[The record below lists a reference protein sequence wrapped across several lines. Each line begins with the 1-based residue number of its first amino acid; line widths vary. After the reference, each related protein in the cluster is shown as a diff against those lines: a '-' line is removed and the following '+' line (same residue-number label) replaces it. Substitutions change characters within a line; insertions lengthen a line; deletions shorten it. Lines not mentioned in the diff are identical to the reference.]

1 VPTTERVI
9 HKRTS
14 NATTYTKMS
23 DCSCFIKILVVCIF
37 LLCKNSVSGYK
48 VSVNQFLNKIVIP
61 LSVGAA
67 VIVSNPIDASAQVD
81 CNRNCLSNCNK
92 VAPGSLAYCKESC
105 VEYCEQPDRSEQ

>member
-1 VPTTERVI
+1 VSTFERGI
-9 HKRTS
+9 RKLTS
-14 NATTYTKMS
+14 NATGNTKMS
-23 DCSCFIKILVVCIF
+23 NCSCFIKILVVCIF

-48 VSVNQFLNKIVIP
+48 VSVNQFLNKILAV
-61 LSVGAA
+61 SAGAA
-67 VIVSNPIDASAQVD
+67 LIVSNPIDASAQVD